1 MNIRTRA
8 VLDTVIYIACLL
20 MIGLGSYYLLDRLG
34 MMGFYIIV
42 GAFAVTGAYIV
53 YSINLAT
60 RRHQALKDSQ

>member
-8 VLDTVIYIACLL
+8 VLDTAIYIACLV

-34 MMGFYIIV
+34 MTGFYIIV

-53 YSINLAT
+53 YSINLVT
-60 RRHQALKDSQ
+60 RRHQALKDSK